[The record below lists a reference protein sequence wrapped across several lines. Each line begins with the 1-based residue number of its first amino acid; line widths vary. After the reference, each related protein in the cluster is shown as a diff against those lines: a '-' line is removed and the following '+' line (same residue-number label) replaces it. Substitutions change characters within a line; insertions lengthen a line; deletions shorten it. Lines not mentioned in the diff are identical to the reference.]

1 MQVGRREILIG
12 LGHIG
17 ITQQRAKIAD
27 YLDTWFDT
35 AEFVITSSK
44 PKEMS
49 SNMTI
54 LRPFRPLIWIF
65 VATTIVMLIIILLTN
80 DYIHL
85 SLTHSHMG
93 EVAFQGILLHRCQ
106 GDV

>member
-1 MQVGRREILIG
+1 MIFQVGRREMLIG

-17 ITQQRAKIAD
+17 ITLQRAKIAQ

-49 SNMTI
+49 STFTI
-54 LRPFRPLIWIF
+54 LRPFDPIVWIF
-65 VATTIVMLIIILLTN
+65 VSVSIAMLIFTLMIN
-80 DYIHL
+80 DHIHVPH
-85 SLTHSHMG
+85 THMG
-93 EVAFQGILLHRCQ
+93 AVAFQGGLLHYLL
-106 GDV
+106 